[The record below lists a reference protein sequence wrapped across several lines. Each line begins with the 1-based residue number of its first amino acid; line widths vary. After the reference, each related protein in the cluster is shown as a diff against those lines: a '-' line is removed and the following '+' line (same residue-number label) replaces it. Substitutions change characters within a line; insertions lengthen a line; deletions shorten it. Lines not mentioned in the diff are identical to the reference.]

1 MNTTLLI
8 VITCIILLLLVVPLL
23 FFVRRR
29 VDLNMEDDVLV
40 MKYPLS
46 TKKINL
52 ESELQSWEIQKAYY
66 LWWGEF
72 QAVHMRFKNG
82 KQRNIS
88 SIFNQSNYKLL
99 YQHLED
105 RFKSRKKITK

>member
-1 MNTTLLI
+1 MNPTLLI
-8 VITCIILLLLVVPLL
+8 VITCIVLLLLIVPLL

-29 VDLNMEDDVLV
+29 VDLSMENDVLV
-40 MKYPLS
+40 MKYPLR

-52 ESELQSWEIQKAYY
+52 DSELQSWEVQKAYY

-72 QAVHMRFKNG
+72 HAVHMRFKDG

-99 YQHLED
+99 HQYLE
-105 RFKSRKKITK
+105 REFKSRKKNTE

>member
-1 MNTTLLI
+1 
-8 VITCIILLLLVVPLL
+8 
-23 FFVRRR
+23 
-29 VDLNMEDDVLV
+29 MEDDVLV

-52 ESELQSWEIQKAYY
+52 ESELQSWEVQKAYY

-72 QAVHMRFKNG
+72 HAVHMLFKDG

-88 SIFNQSNYKLL
+88 SIFNQSNYDLL
-99 YQHLED
+99 HQFLDD
-105 RFKSRKKITK
+105 RFKGRKKNTK